1 MDFIEVINVFKK
13 VDGLKLVE
21 TNNSPYSIVYEV
33 EDEETQLIFLSLIK
47 EIKNKDVFIKESKNF
62 CKLLILTNEPNVVYS
77 VYSQILYLTL
87 VQEEKRKNKFQEI
100 GIPDLSLVTIKQMTE
115 ELKKRNNLVF
125 ALVWIENNER
135 DNIAI
140 EGSGDPTQLV
150 GLLSRGTHMA
160 IEWAEKSIRFFK
172 KNQ

>member
-1 MDFIEVINVFKK
+1 MDFLEVINIFKK
-13 VDGLKLVE
+13 IEGLKIIE
-21 TNNSPYSIVYEV
+21 TSNSPYSIIYEV
-33 EDEETQLIFLSLIK
+33 NEEEPQLNLLSLIK
-47 EIKNKDVFIKESKNF
+47 EINNRDVFIKESKSYY
-62 CKLLILTNEPNVVYS
+62 KLFITTNEPNILYQVYN
-77 VYSQILYLTL
+77 QILYLTL
-87 VQEEKRKNKFQEI
+87 LQEEKRKNKFKEM

-160 IEWAEKSIRFFK
+160 IEWAEKSIKFK
-172 KNQ
+172 KE

>member
-13 VDGLKLVE
+13 IEGLKLIE
-21 TNNSPYSIVYEV
+21 TNNSPYSIVYEII
-33 EDEETQLIFLSLIK
+33 EEEAQLNLLSLIK
-47 EIKNKDVFIKESKNF
+47 EIRNKDVFIKEGKTLQ
-62 CKLLILTNEPNVVYS
+62 KLLIIINEPNILHRVYD
-77 VYSQILYLTL
+77 QLLYLTL
-87 VQEEKRKNKFQEI
+87 LQEEKRKNKFKDL

-160 IEWAEKSIRFFK
+160 IEWAEKNIRFK
-172 KNQ
+172 KD

>member
-1 MDFIEVINVFKK
+1 MEFNEVINIFKK
-13 VDGLKLVE
+13 VEGLKLIE
-21 TNNSPYSIVYEV
+21 TNNSPYYIVYEV
-33 EDEETQLIFLSLIK
+33 LEEEAHLKLLSLMK
-47 EIKNKDVFIKESKNF
+47 ELKNKDVFVKENKSNN
-62 CKLLILTNEPNVVYS
+62 KLLIVSTEPNVLYKVYE
-77 VYSQILYLTL
+77 QILYLTL
-87 VQEEKRKNKFQEI
+87 IQEEKRKNKVNEL

-115 ELKKRNNLVF
+115 ELKKRNNLIF

-160 IEWAEKSIRFFK
+160 IEWADKNIKFFK
-172 KNQ
+172 D

>member
-1 MDFIEVINVFKK
+1 MDFIEVINIFKK
-13 VDGLKLVE
+13 IEGLKLIE
-21 TNNSPYSIVYEV
+21 TNNSPYSITYEII
-33 EDEETQLIFLSLIK
+33 DEESQLNLISLMK
-47 EIKNKDVFIKESKNF
+47 EIKNKDVFIKEGKKTQ
-62 CKLLILTNEPNVVYS
+62 KLLILTNEPNVLNQVYD
-77 VYSQILYLTL
+77 QILYLTL
-87 VQEEKRKNKFQEI
+87 LQEEKRKSKFKDL

-150 GLLSRGTHMA
+150 GLLSRGNHMA
-160 IEWAEKSIRFFK
+160 IEWAEKNIKFK
-172 KNQ
+172 KD

>member
-1 MDFIEVINVFKK
+1 MDFIELINIFKK
-13 VDGLKLVE
+13 IEGLKLIE
-21 TNNSPYSIVYEV
+21 TSNSPYSIVYEV
-33 EDEETQLIFLSLIK
+33 LDEDSQLNLLSLIK
-47 EIKNKDVFIKESKNF
+47 EIKDKDVYIKENKSNF
-62 CKLLILTNEPNVVYS
+62 KLLILTYETNTLYKVYN
-77 VYSQILYLTL
+77 QMLYLTL
-87 VQEEKRKNKFQEI
+87 LQEEKRKNKFKEL

-150 GLLSRGTHMA
+150 GLLSRGNHMA
-160 IEWAEKSIRFFK
+160 IEWADKSIKFK
-172 KNQ
+172 KD